1 MPITKY
7 GHCCLL
13 IETNGKRILTDPGRF
28 SSTQNTLT
36 NIDIILITHEHADHC
51 HTDSVV
57 HILEQNPE
65 AIVVSNTS
73 VATLL
78 KQSDIDVH
86 ILEGRDAATVVDVL
100 LEAYDGEHVEI
111 FGNFGLVQNTGYFVE
126 DNFFYPGDAYTLP
139 NRPVGILALPVAG
152 PWCKVSDAI
161 RYALDVQPRIAF
173 PVHDATLT
181 EVGQAVTYPHFTR
194 ELKEKGIDFVILEKE
209 IPREF

>member
-1 MPITKY
+1 MTITKY

-51 HTDSVV
+51 HTDSLV
-57 HILEQNPE
+57 HIMEQNPE
-65 AIVVSNTS
+65 AIIVSNTS

-111 FGNFGLVQNTGYFVE
+111 FGDFGLVQNTGYFVE

-139 NRPVGILALPVAG
+139 NKSVGILALPVAG

-194 ELKEKGIDFVILEKE
+194 ELKEKEIDFVILEKE

>member
-1 MPITKY
+1 MTITKY

-13 IETNGKRILTDPGRF
+13 IETSEKRILTDPGRF
-28 SSTQNTLT
+28 SSSQNTLT

-111 FGNFGLVQNTGYFVE
+111 FGDFGLVQNTGYFVE

-139 NRPVGILALPVAG
+139 NKSVGILALPVAG

-161 RYALDVQPRIAF
+161 RYALEVQPRIAF

-194 ELKEKGIDFVILEKE
+194 ELKEKEIDFVILEKE